1 MRAYEHEFFM
11 SGYLKLLRE
20 FETYFI
26 DMFDRIDPTANK
38 NGYGHKN
45 ILELDIAK
53 KIDMR
58 HNFQQLYQFL
68 IQGRTF

>member
-26 DMFDRIDPTANK
+26 DTFDRIDPTANK

-53 KIDMR
+53 KSI
-58 HNFQQLYQFL
+58 
-68 IQGRTF
+68 